1 MSERFIKIALWLHVV
16 EASIS
21 RQLVLDGDLSVL
33 HFLGKD
39 LGLDFLPSLLYSQIV
54 LYYRILVLHAPTK
67 HPVPVILINY

>member
-1 MSERFIKIALWLHVV
+1 VSERFIENAMRLHVV
-16 EASIS
+16 EAPILE
-21 RQLVLDGDLSVL
+21 QLVLDGELSVL

-54 LYYRILVLHAPTK
+54 LYYRILVLHTPTK